1 MVARNEISLGSS
13 NITTM
18 KKPWKNKIALI
29 TGASSGIGCSIA
41 ELFASKGIKVILVAR
56 NSAKLKDLVERI
68 KTKGGNATFYSADL
82 SIAETRVSLYKQ
94 ITDEVGTPDIIINN
108 AGIGWYGFF
117 SEMPWKTANDLLQLN
132 IIAPTHLTSLFINDM
147 LKLERGRIINIGSI
161 AGKLPEQGIAL
172 YSASKGYLDLF
183 TKSLYREL
191 RGTKLTVSI
200 LRAGAVKTNFFDSVA
215 EKSNGR
221 RIPSE
226 GIAITSERVANK
238 AWSLIECPRRF
249 AYVPFYTSFSPLLE
263 SLFSWA
269 IDLVGP
275 VLLRRS

>member
-1 MVARNEISLGSS
+1 
-13 NITTM
+13 M
-18 KKPWKNKIALI
+18 KNSWNNKIALI

-56 NSAKLKDLVERI
+56 NSTKLKVIVDRI
-68 KTKGGNATFYSADL
+68 QSNGGTALFYSAD
-82 SIAETRVSLYKQ
+82 ITDEETRYKLYQ
-94 ITDEVGTPDIIINN
+94 HINDEVGTPDILVNN

-132 IIAPTHLTSLFINDM
+132 IVAPTHLTSLFINDM
-147 LKLERGRIINIGSI
+147 LKLEKGRIINIGSI

-183 TKSLYREL
+183 TKSLFREL
-191 RGTKLTVSI
+191 RGTSLTVSI
-200 LRAGAVKTNFFDSVA
+200 IRAGAVKTNFFDSVA

-221 RIPSE
+221 RIPAE
-226 GIAITSERVANK
+226 GVAITSERVAEK
-238 AWSLIECPRRF
+238 AWSIIEHPRRY
-249 AYVPFYTSFSPLLE
+249 AYVPFYSSFSPMLE

-275 VLLRRS
+275 ILLKKS